1 MLNEELKKAILKKCL
16 LDDYGYT
23 DEEAEEEANNYLE
36 NYLILTDEEAEEEAI
51 ESIKNTLED
60 CGYNCLNLNLSYYLD
75 ENFFKEIFEEH
86 YLYYIEDIEEEGSIE
101 YDNRLVEEMAEA
113 GVESKEDYLDYLLN
127 SINDYIEEYI
137 FQYGEDNLNAIIKEH
152 PECIDIDTLI
162 DDILNCDGRGSTLSS
177 YDGVEHEIK
186 LNNNFYYVYKLN

>member
-16 LDDYGYT
+16 LEDYGY
-23 DEEAEEEANNYLE
+23 AEEEAIEETENYLDD
-36 NYLILTDEEAEEEAI
+36 YLILTDEEAEEEAI

-60 CGYNCLNLNLSYYLD
+60 CGYNCLNLNLNYYLD
-75 ENFFKEIFEEH
+75 DDFFKELFEEH
-86 YLYYIEDIEEEGSIE
+86 FYYYIEDIEEESSIE
-101 YDNRLVEEMAEA
+101 YDNRLDEEMAEA
-113 GVESKEDYLDYLLN
+113 GVESKEEYLDYLLN

-137 FQYGEDNLNAIIKEH
+137 FQYGEDSLNTIIEKH
-152 PECIDIDTLI
+152 PECIDIEALI
-162 DDILNCDGRGSTLSS
+162 DDILNCDGRGITLSS